1 MMISRRLSRIHN
13 LSLATLEQNLTT
25 AGPRRAYSL
34 QAGPMASR
42 ESDRW
47 RFFHQILSLSGVSG
61 RSASQSSASS
71 AGSGSSQPHSE
82 DESPGFYFGASDK
95 SNGLRRKSTID
106 DEARVISLLKE
117 ILAYQDSNMSNWI
130 IESKVKALC
139 AAYSYLLKP
148 HKEGFLKVLACEYAV
163 DHDAVRRAA
172 EQMAQLHE
180 EENFSKQFMKIE
192 EKLKNSL
199 TPQYS
204 WLFMHVGRME
214 RGVKF
219 LVDLRTDALDLISQL
234 DPLDPSTVSMQR
246 LNNTLRE
253 LLSMWFSVGFL
264 AVERVTWKSSCEMLQ
279 KISEY
284 EAVHPVR
291 SWTDLKRRV
300 GMYRR
305 CFVYT
310 HNSMPDEPIVV
321 LHIALCDEI
330 SSSMAGIVASASR
343 MSGDASASDV
353 GLLGVRPDS
362 EDPSLVKSAVFYS
375 ISSTQKGLKGIELG
389 NYLIKRAAQ
398 EIQAEFPQISQ
409 FSTLSPIPGFR
420 SWVYDKLKAADR
432 GENEVLTPEEEVA
445 VQRILGRQ
453 WPSELQRLLKS
464 NAWLEDSDLVV
475 FLQEPLMRLCA
486 RYLYLE
492 KHRSAA
498 LNGVANFHL
507 KNGAVMWRIN
517 WHADLS
523 PRGLGN
529 SCGIMVNYRY
539 YLDETEANSRNYLE
553 HHKINAS
560 EQVVQLAASAE
571 RLLTQLTSKM

>member
-1 MMISRRLSRIHN
+1 MMISRRLSHVHN
-13 LSLATLEQNLTT
+13 LNLSVLELSLSSSRVKSTL
-25 AGPRRAYSL
+25 APYSEH
-34 QAGPMASR
+34 MSSR
-42 ESDRW
+42 ESDGW
-47 RFFHQILSLSGVSG
+47 RFFNQILGFSGVNSRFAS
-61 RSASQSSASS
+61 RSSASPSPGASQS
-71 AGSGSSQPHSE
+71 HS
-82 DESPGFYFGASDK
+82 DDDSPAYYFGATEK
-95 SNGLRRKSTID
+95 SNNFRRESTVD
-106 DEARVISLLKE
+106 DEARVVALLKE
-117 ILAYQDSNMSNWI
+117 ILAYQDTNMSNWI
-130 IESKVKALC
+130 IESKVKSLC

-148 HKEGFLKVLACEYAV
+148 HKEGFLKVLACDYAI
-163 DHDAVRRAA
+163 DHNAVRKAA
-172 EQMAQLHE
+172 EQMAQLE
-180 EENFSKQFMKIE
+180 EERNLSKQFIKLE

-199 TPQYS
+199 TAQYS
-204 WLFMHVGRME
+204 WLFMHVGRLE

-219 LVDLRTDALDLISQL
+219 LVDLRTDVLDLISQL
-234 DPLDPSTVSMQR
+234 DPFDQAVVPMQR
-246 LNNTLRE
+246 LNSTLRE

-264 AVERVTWKSSCEMLQ
+264 AVERVTWKSPCEMLQ

-300 GMYRR
+300 GLYRR

-330 SSSMAGIVASASR
+330 SSSMAGIVAAASR
-343 MSGDASASDV
+343 LSVDTSIAEI
-353 GLLGVRPDS
+353 GLPGVHQET
-362 EDPSLVKSAVFYS
+362 EDPALVKAAVFYS
-375 ISSTQKGLKGIELG
+375 ITSTQQGLKGIELG
-389 NYLIKRAAQ
+389 NYLIKRAA
-398 EIQAEFPQISQ
+398 EELQAEFPQVTQ

-420 SWVYDKLKAADR
+420 SWLNDKLKAADKN
-432 GENEVLTPEEEVA
+432 EDEVLSPDEGTA
-445 VQRILGRQ
+445 IQKILGEK
-453 WPSELQRLLKS
+453 WPTELQRLLKS
-464 NAWLEDSDLVV
+464 NAWLDNPDLVA
-475 FLQEPLMRLCA
+475 FLKEPLMRMCA

-539 YLDETEANSRNYLE
+539 YLEDTEANSRSYLE

-560 EQVVQLAASAE
+560 EQVIQLAASAE
-571 RLLTQLTSKM
+571 RLSVQLTSKM

>member
-1 MMISRRLSRIHN
+1 MMISRRLARIPN
-13 LSLATLEQNLTT
+13 LGVVGGEQRFAV
-25 AGPRRAYSL
+25 AGVRGGLSGPS
-34 QAGPMASR
+34 GPMSFR
-42 ESDRW
+42 ESERW
-47 RFFHQILSLSGVSG
+47 RFFQHILGLGGVSARPASHSSPSSPG
-61 RSASQSSASS
+61 TSRSL
-71 AGSGSSQPHSE
+71 SE
-82 DESPGFYFGASDK
+82 DEGSGYLFGAGDK
-95 SNGLRRKSTID
+95 ANNFRRESTID
-106 DEARVISLLKE
+106 DEAKVVGLLKE
-117 ILAYQDSNMSNWI
+117 ILAYQDTNMSNWI

-148 HKEGFLKVLACEYAV
+148 HKEGFLKVLACEFAV
-163 DHDAVRRAA
+163 DHNVVRKAA
-172 EQMAQLHE
+172 EQMAQLQE
-180 EENFSKQFMKIE
+180 EEHLGKLFMKLE
-192 EKLKNSL
+192 EKLKSSL

-204 WLFMHVGRME
+204 WLFMHVGRLE

-219 LVDLRTDALDLISQL
+219 LVDLRTDVLDLLSQL
-234 DPLDPSTVSMQR
+234 EAFDPALVPMQR
-246 LNNTLRE
+246 LNSTLRE

-264 AVERVTWKSSCEMLQ
+264 SVERVTWKSSCEMLQ

-300 GMYRR
+300 GLYRR

-330 SSSMAGIVASASR
+330 SSSMAGIVAAASR
-343 MSGDASASDV
+343 LSVDASTSDM
-353 GLLGVRPDS
+353 GLLGLRS
-362 EDPSLVKSAVFYS
+362 ETEDPSLVKSAVFYS
-375 ISSTQKGLKGIELG
+375 ITSTQKGLKGIELG

-398 EIQAEFPQISQ
+398 EVQAEFQQVTQ

-420 SWVYDKLKAADR
+420 SWLNDKLKAADR
-432 GENEVLTPEEEVA
+432 GENEVLSQEEDLA
-445 VQRILGRQ
+445 LQKILGQ
-453 WPSELQRLLKS
+453 NWPSDLQKLLKS
-464 NAWLEDSDLVV
+464 NAWLENEELVA
-475 FLQEPLMRLCA
+475 FLKEPLMRLCA

-517 WHADLS
+517 WQADLS

-539 YLDETEANSRNYLE
+539 YLEDTEKNSRNYLE
-553 HHKINAS
+553 LNKINAS
-560 EQVVQLAASAE
+560 EQVMQLAASAE
-571 RLLTQLTSKM
+571 RLSVQLQSKM

>member
-1 MMISRRLSRIHN
+1 MMMSRRLARIHN
-13 LSLATLEQNLTT
+13 LGAVGGELRFASA
-25 AGPRRAYSL
+25 RAKGGLLGSS
-34 QAGPMASR
+34 GSMAFR
-42 ESDRW
+42 ESERW
-47 RFFHQILSLSGVSG
+47 RFFQHILGLGGVSARPASHSSTSSPG
-61 RSASQSSASS
+61 TSRS
-71 AGSGSSQPHSE
+71 HSE
-82 DESPGFYFGASDK
+82 DESSGYFFGAADK
-95 SNGLRRKSTID
+95 GNKLSRRESTID
-106 DEARVISLLKE
+106 DEAKVVALLKE
-117 ILAYQDSNMSNWI
+117 ILAYQDTNMSNWI

-148 HKEGFLKVLACEYAV
+148 HKEGFLKVLACEFAV
-163 DHDAVRRAA
+163 DHNEVRKAA
-172 EQMAQLHE
+172 EQMAQLQE
-180 EENFSKQFMKIE
+180 EEHLGKLFMKLE
-192 EKLKNSL
+192 EKLKSSL

-204 WLFMHVGRME
+204 WLFMHVGRLE

-219 LVDLRTDALDLISQL
+219 LVDLRTDVLDLLPQL
-234 DPLDPSTVSMQR
+234 EAFDPALVPMQR
-246 LNNTLRE
+246 LNGTLRE

-264 AVERVTWKSSCEMLQ
+264 SVERVTWKSPCEMLQ

-300 GMYRR
+300 GLYRR

-330 SSSMAGIVASASR
+330 SSSMAGIVAAASRLSVDTSASE
-343 MSGDASASDV
+343 M
-353 GLLGVRPDS
+353 GLLGVRS
-362 EDPSLVKSAVFYS
+362 ETEDPSLVKSAVFYS
-375 ISSTQKGLKGIELG
+375 ITSTQKGLQGIELG

-398 EIQAEFPQISQ
+398 EVQAEFQQVTQ

-420 SWVYDKLKAADR
+420 SWLNDKLKAADR
-432 GENEVLTPEEEVA
+432 GENEVFSQEEDLVL
-445 VQRILGRQ
+445 QKILGEK
-453 WPSELQRLLKS
+453 WPSDLQKLLKS
-464 NAWLEDSDLVV
+464 NAWLENDELVA
-475 FLQEPLMRLCA
+475 FLKEPLMRLCA

-517 WHADLS
+517 WQADLS

-539 YLDETEANSRNYLE
+539 YLEDTEKNSRNYIEL
-553 HHKINAS
+553 HKINAS
-560 EQVVQLAASAE
+560 EQVTQLAASAE
-571 RLLTQLTSKM
+571 CLSMQLQSKM